1 MVMVDAQVT
10 VALTTVQSHFADDLR
25 ITLFRGKAPVCI
37 LYIPS
42 ADNDIPGDLD
52 KVPVIAA
59 VGAYYPANGLTR
71 RKLNFFHL

>member
-1 MVMVDAQVT
+1 MIDAQVT
-10 VALTTVQSHFADDLR
+10 IALTAVQSHFTDDLCV
-25 ITLFRGKAPVCI
+25 TLFRGKAPVCI
-37 LYIPS
+37 LNIPS
-42 ADNDIPGDLD
+42 TDDDIPGDLN